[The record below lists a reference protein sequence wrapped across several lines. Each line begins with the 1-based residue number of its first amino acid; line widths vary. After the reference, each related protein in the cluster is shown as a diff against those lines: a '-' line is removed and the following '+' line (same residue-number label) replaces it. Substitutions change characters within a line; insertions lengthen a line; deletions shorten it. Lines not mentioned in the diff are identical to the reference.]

1 LQSPKEFLQALNENK
16 EFTEDDKIQQAMGI
30 KKACGKKADE
40 ITKILLKDDKSLK
53 DVIRDEEKLEK
64 KIKELQSKPKT
75 NEKLNLLGRLEFLQ
89 RNQDKAKDYKKT
101 IK

>member
-1 LQSPKEFLQALNENK
+1 
-16 EFTEDDKIQQAMGI
+16 M
-30 KKACGKKADE
+30 
-40 ITKILLKDDKSLK
+40 LKDDKSLK

-89 RNQDKAKDYKKT
+89 RNQKKLKN
-101 IK
+101 IKILLIIFKTLNKLVIANKIIVQKVEQRVD